1 LNKTTDTRSFH
12 IGDILSVTSGR
23 LVSPRH
29 IDGVSDLLGW
39 MTGEKPMTHQL
50 PRLSDECEPALREQF
65 PDLAAV
71 DVPKGLDSEEKV
83 LFWLGGLEGEY
94 GTRREVAPLTPQE
107 HTSIDPLVEM
117 RMNHPHVRVLPAVT
131 LDGLSDLGEAAARTA
146 EALKRACEALR
157 DGEEGSQA

>member
-1 LNKTTDTRSFH
+1 MTKTTQTRSFH
-12 IGDILSVTSGR
+12 IGDILSITSGK

-71 DVPKGLDSEEKV
+71 DVPKGLNSEEKV
-83 LFWLGGLEGEY
+83 LFWLGGLEAEY
-94 GTRREVAPLTPQE
+94 GTRREVAPLPRQD
-107 HTSIDPLVEM
+107 HTSIDPIAEAKMMNPEM
-117 RMNHPHVRVLPAVT
+117 RIIGVRDMP
-131 LDGLSDLGEAAARTA
+131 
-146 EALKRACEALR
+146 
-157 DGEEGSQA
+157 